1 MLAGESHLRVLR
13 AQEGGGFLTLLG
25 TQRDTRGPAL
35 RAGPFSASS
44 HGRVEDRAALR
55 RLLESD
61 SQPAYSPNGTK
72 ISFMRSRSGQFKI
85 FTMDC
90 YGSGQKRLTAGT
102 SFDASPD

>member
-1 MLAGESHLRVLR
+1 MPPPSSPRPGRWWLPN
-13 AQEGGGFLTLLG
+13 T
-25 TQRDTRGPAL
+25 TRDSARYK